1 MYGGFDVFRVYM
13 AVKLHFTT
21 DYNYFD
27 YDGKVNIKLDTFTK
41 RNDRYFFHK
50 LSTTYKQDEILDFF
64 VANFIDKDKNWV
76 GNLLENDGREIYLNY
91 KKVKD
96 NFKFHF
102 RNDFVN
108 ILNDFGSKRLSFDDG
123 FVCHNGQHPRLLRL
137 LIQRRASFQTFV
149 VLDQV
154 LSFIKNW
161 NKEIKENI
169 VWPKIAHKVA
179 KLKPFIKYN
188 LTECKLIMKEVIKN
202 ET

>member
-21 DYNYFD
+21 KYNYFD

-50 LSTTYKQDEILDFF
+50 LSTKYNQNEILDFF
-64 VANFIDKDKNWV
+64 VANFIEKDKNWI
-76 GNLLENDGREIYLNY
+76 GNLLENDGRDTYLKY

-96 NFKFHF
+96 NFKYHF

-108 ILNDFGSKRLSFDDG
+108 ILSDFDSKRISFDDG
-123 FVCHNGQHPRLLRL
+123 FVCNSGQHPRLLRL

-161 NKEIKENI
+161 NKEIEERV
-169 VWPKIAHKVA
+169 VWPKIAHKVT
-179 KLKPFIKYN
+179 KLKPFINYN
-188 LTECKLIMKEVIKN
+188 ITECKLIMKEVIKN
-202 ET
+202 NE

>member
-21 DYNYFD
+21 NYDYFE
-27 YDGKVNIKLDTFTK
+27 YDGKVNCKLETFTK

-50 LSTTYKQDEILDFF
+50 LSTKYKQDEILDFF
-64 VANFIDKDKNWV
+64 VANFIDKDKNWI

-102 RNDFVN
+102 RNEFTN
-108 ILNDFGSKRLSFDDG
+108 IVNDFSTKRISFDDG
-123 FVCHNGQHPRLLRL
+123 FLCRDGQHPRLLRL
-137 LIQRRASFQTFV
+137 LIQRRASFQTII

-161 NKEIKENI
+161 NKQIEEKV
-169 VWPKIAHKVA
+169 VWPKIAKTIERM
-179 KLKPFIKYN
+179 KPFINYN
-188 LTECKLIMKEVIKN
+188 ITECKLIMKEVFLN
-202 ET
+202 E

>member
-1 MYGGFDVFRVYM
+1 MALMYGGFDVFRVYM

-50 LSTTYKQDEILDFF
+50 LSTKYKQDEILDFF
-64 VANFIDKDKNWV
+64 VANFIDKDKNWI

-102 RNDFVN
+102 TIGIR
-108 ILNDFGSKRLSFDDG
+108 
-123 FVCHNGQHPRLLRL
+123 RLLS
-137 LIQRRASFQTFV
+137 INVKQNS
-149 VLDQV
+149 
-154 LSFIKNW
+154 
-161 NKEIKENI
+161 
-169 VWPKIAHKVA
+169 
-179 KLKPFIKYN
+179 
-188 LTECKLIMKEVIKN
+188 
-202 ET
+202 

>member
-50 LSTTYKQDEILDFF
+50 LSTKYKQDEILDFF

-96 NFKFHF
+96 NFNYNF

-108 ILNDFGSKRLSFDDG
+108 ILNDFSSKRLSFDDG
-123 FVCHNGQHPRLLRL
+123 FVCIMDNIHDFYVYLFKGERLSKPSLCLTKSYRL
-137 LIQRRASFQTFV
+137 S
-149 VLDQV
+149 
-154 LSFIKNW
+154 
-161 NKEIKENI
+161 
-169 VWPKIAHKVA
+169 KIGIN
-179 KLKPFIKYN
+179 KLKRILSGLKSHIS
-188 LTECKLIMKEVIKN
+188 CQV
-202 ET
+202 ETFYTI

>member
-50 LSTTYKQDEILDFF
+50 LSTKYKQDEILDFF

-96 NFKFHF
+96 NFNYHF

-108 ILNDFGSKRLSFDDG
+108 ILNDFSSKRISFDDG
-123 FVCHNGQHPRLLRL
+123 FVYNNGQHPRLLRL
-137 LIQRRASFQTFV
+137 LIQKSVFPNLHCALTKSYR
-149 VLDQV
+149 
-154 LSFIKNW
+154 LSKIGI
-161 NKEIKENI
+161 NKLKKILSS
-169 VWPKIAHKVA
+169 KIAHKVA
-179 KLKPFIKYN
+179 D
-188 LTECKLIMKEVIKN
+188 
-202 ET
+202 

>member
-21 DYNYFD
+21 KYNYFD
-27 YDGKVNIKLDTFTK
+27 YEGKVNIKLDTFTK

-50 LSTTYKQDEILDFF
+50 LSTKYNKDEILDFF
-64 VANFIDKDKNWV
+64 VANFTEKDKNWI
-76 GNLLENDGREIYLNY
+76 GNLLENDGRDIYLKY

-96 NFKFHF
+96 NFKYHF

-108 ILNDFGSKRLSFDDG
+108 ILSDFNSKRISFDDG
-123 FVCHNGQHPRLLRL
+123 FVCNNGQHPRLLRL

-161 NKEIKENI
+161 NKQIEEKV
-169 VWPKIAHKVA
+169 VWPKIAHKVS

-188 LTECKLIMKEVIKN
+188 ITECKLIMKEVIRN
-202 ET
+202 ND